1 MPQRCNKASFRTA
14 SRSCFA
20 EHEIIAL
27 ERGCSIGIPQS
38 QASRIPKAKAESQIR
53 KPNPKVTW
61 KTMRFDLADLSLFRH
76 VVEAGSITRGAERA
90 HLALAAASTRIRDME
105 AALGVALLTR
115 GRQGVTPTPA
125 GRTLIQHAR
134 AILRQA
140 ERLHEDLGAYGGGL
154 AGQIRV
160 LSNTNA
166 LTEFLPEALSSFL
179 AAHQNVSVDLEER
192 LSDEIVGLI
201 AEGVADLG
209 IIAGTVD
216 AGTLETYPFRRDRFV
231 LVVARDHPLARRA
244 KIGFADVLDRDFVG
258 LDRASA
264 LQRFL
269 AAKAVRIGRP
279 LRLRVQLRSFDA
291 VCRLVECKVGIG
303 IVPETTARRV
313 AKTMAIAVVPLTDAW
328 AERELTICIRSLTE
342 LPLYARQ
349 LVEHLRAES

>member
-1 MPQRCNKASFRTA
+1 
-14 SRSCFA
+14 
-20 EHEIIAL
+20 
-27 ERGCSIGIPQS
+27 
-38 QASRIPKAKAESQIR
+38 
-53 KPNPKVTW
+53 
-61 KTMRFDLADLSLFRH
+61 MRFDLADLSLFRH
-76 VVEAGSITRGAERA
+76 VVEAGSITHGAERA
-90 HLALAAASTRIRDME
+90 HLALAAASTRIRNME
-105 AALGVALLTR
+105 EALGVALVTR
-115 GRQGVTPTPA
+115 GRQGVTPTQA
-125 GRTLIQHAR
+125 GRTLLQHAR

-140 ERLHEDLGAYGGGL
+140 ERLHDDLSAYGGGL
-154 AGQIRV
+154 GGQIRV

-179 AAHQNVSVDLEER
+179 AAHSNVSVDLEER

-216 AGTLETYPFRRDRFV
+216 AGMLETYPYRRDRFV
-231 LVVARDHPLARRA
+231 LVVAREHALAQRA
-244 KIGFADVLDRDFVG
+244 QIGFDEVLDQDFIG

-269 AAKAVRIGRP
+269 AGKAVRIGRP

-313 AKTMAIAVVPLTDAW
+313 AQTMAIAVVPLTDSW
-328 AERELTICIRSLTE
+328 AVRELTICIRNMDD

-349 LVEHLRAES
+349 LVEHLRNQKSGNGDQE

>member
-1 MPQRCNKASFRTA
+1 
-14 SRSCFA
+14 
-20 EHEIIAL
+20 
-27 ERGCSIGIPQS
+27 
-38 QASRIPKAKAESQIR
+38 
-53 KPNPKVTW
+53 
-61 KTMRFDLADLSLFRH
+61 MRFDLTDLSLFRH
-76 VVEAGSITRGAERA
+76 VAEAGSITHGAERA
-90 HLALAAASTRIRDME
+90 HLALAAASTRIRNME
-105 AALGVALLTR
+105 DALGVALFTR
-115 GRQGVTPTPA
+115 GRQGVVPTQA
-125 GRTLIQHAR
+125 GRTLLAHAR
-134 AILRQA
+134 TMLRQA
-140 ERLHEDLGAYGGGL
+140 ERLHEDLGAYSGGL

-179 AAHQNVSVDLEER
+179 AAHPSVSVDLEER

-209 IIAGTVD
+209 IVAGTVD
-216 AGTLETYPFRRDRFV
+216 AGSLETYPFRRDRFV
-231 LVVARDHPLARRA
+231 LVVAHDHALAKRA
-244 KIGFADVLDRDFVG
+244 KIGFEEVLDRDFVG

-303 IVPETTARRV
+303 IVPETTARR
-313 AKTMAIAVVPLTDAW
+313 AMRTMAIAIVPLADVW
-328 AERELTICIRSLTE
+328 ALRDLTICIRNMKE

-349 LVEHLRAES
+349 LVEHLRDGAR